1 MKGKISFVIIVCIVI
16 TVIIGTNQFLNTQ
29 ISNLKKTKDLSQFG
43 KEYGDH
49 IKDSS
54 IIAKDILDDSNDLF
68 LFGSSEMAINVEQN
82 SIKLFPIEGADYNIS
97 CFGRGYVQNLQQA
110 TYIGGSDL
118 KINQKV
124 AYILS
129 LQWFDNSDGVKAD
142 NFAVNFSE
150 IQFYNFLNN
159 PKISEENK
167 QYYAKRVYSLL
178 EQTNKYQPE
187 ALYARLYSNPNWFK
201 KMSMFILSPYYKVSN
216 YLSTIKDKALIYKE
230 MKKLPEKKSKEE
242 LEKIDWKEEEKR
254 ISEKNSNEVSTNQFH
269 LTDDYYN
276 KNIKDHLDYLDG
288 CLKGNDTLSSVE
300 MNDFKFF
307 LSVCKDLN
315 IEPYIIM
322 PPVNGWYYDYLGLS
336 VDKRNEYYN
345 AIDTLAKEQ
354 GFEVLDLRQYEYK
367 QGFLIDVMHLGEEG
381 WLKVSEGI
389 YNHFNEK

>member
-1 MKGKISFVIIVCIVI
+1 MKDKTSFIIDAFIVI
-16 TVIIGTNQFLNTQ
+16 TVIIGINQFLNTQ
-29 ISNLKKTKDLSQFG
+29 ISTLKKTRDLSEFG
-43 KEYGDH
+43 REYGDY

-68 LFGSSEMAINVEQN
+68 LFGSSEMAINVKQN
-82 SIKLFPIEGADYNIS
+82 SIKLFPIKGADYNIS

-118 KINQKV
+118 KSNQKV

-142 NFAVNFSE
+142 KFAANFSE

-178 EQTNKYQPE
+178 EQTDKYQAE
-187 ALYARLYSNPNWFK
+187 ALYARLYSNPNLFK
-201 KMSMFILSPYYKVSN
+201 KICMFIMNPYYKISN
-216 YLSTIKDKALIYKE
+216 YLSTIKDKALIYEE
-230 MKKLPEKKSKEE
+230 MKKLPQKKPKEE
-242 LEKIDWKEEEKR
+242 LEEINWGEEQMQ
-254 ISEKNSNEVSTNQFH
+254 ISEKNRNEVSTNQFH
-269 LTDDYYN
+269 LTDDYYD
-276 KNIKDHLDYLDG
+276 KNIKEHLDYLDG
-288 CLKGNDTLSSVE
+288 YLENNDTLSSVE
-300 MNDFKFF
+300 MDDFKFF
-307 LSVCKDLN
+307 LSVCEDLN
-315 IEPYIIM
+315 IKPYIIM
-322 PPVNGWYYDYLGLS
+322 PPVNGWYYDYLGLNI
-336 VDKRNEYYN
+336 DRRNEYYN
-345 AIDTLAKEQ
+345 SIDRLSKEQ
-354 GFEVLDLRQYEYK
+354 NLDVLDLRQYEYK

>member
-1 MKGKISFVIIVCIVI
+1 MKIRTSFIIVASIVI
-16 TVIIGTNQFLNTQ
+16 AVIIGINQFLNTQ
-29 ISNLKKTKDLSQFG
+29 ISTLKKNKDLSEFG
-43 KEYGDH
+43 KAYGDH

-68 LFGSSEMAINVEQN
+68 LFGSSEMSINVEQN
-82 SIKLFPIEGADYNIS
+82 SIKLFPIKGADYNIS

-118 KINQKV
+118 KSNQKV

-142 NFAVNFSE
+142 KFAVNFSE

-178 EQTNKYQPE
+178 EQTDKYQAE
-187 ALYARLYSNPNWFK
+187 ALYARLYSNPNLFK
-201 KMSMFILSPYYKVSN
+201 KILMLIMSPYYKVSN
-216 YLSTIKDKALIYKE
+216 YLSTIKDKALIYEE
-230 MKKLPEKKSKEE
+230 MKKLPEKKPEEE
-242 LEKIDWKEEEKR
+242 LEVVNWGEEEMQ
-254 ISEKNSNEVSTNQFH
+254 ISKKNSNEVSTNQFH
-269 LTDDYYN
+269 LTDDYYD
-276 KNIKDHLDYLDG
+276 KNIKEHLDYLNG
-288 CLKGNDTLSSVE
+288 CLKNNDTLSSAE
-300 MNDFKFF
+300 MDDFKFF
-307 LSVCKDLN
+307 LSVCRDLN
-315 IEPYIIM
+315 IKPYIIM

-336 VDKRNEYYN
+336 RDKRDEYYN
-345 AIDTLAKEQ
+345 SIDRLAKEQ
-354 GFEVLDLRQYEYK
+354 NLDVLDLRQYEYK

>member
-336 VDKRNEYYN
+336 VYKRNEYYN

>member
-230 MKKLPEKKSKEE
+230 MKKLPEKKPKEE

-300 MNDFKFF
+300 MDDFKFF

>member
-1 MKGKISFVIIVCIVI
+1 MKSKTSFLIVASIVI
-16 TVIIGTNQFLNTQ
+16 AVVVSINQFLNFQ
-29 ISNLKKTKDLSQFG
+29 ISILKKTKDLSEFG
-43 KEYGDH
+43 KEYGNH

-82 SIKLFPIEGADYNIS
+82 SIKLFPIKGADYNIS

-118 KINQKV
+118 KSDQKV

-142 NFAVNFSE
+142 KFAANFSE
-150 IQFYNFLNN
+150 MQFYNFLNN
-159 PKISEENK
+159 PRISEENK

-178 EQTNKYQPE
+178 EQTDKYQAE

-201 KMSMFILSPYYKVSN
+201 KIVMFIMSPYYKISN
-216 YLSTIKDKALIYKE
+216 YLSTIKDKALIYEE
-230 MKKLPEKKSKEE
+230 MKKLPEKKAEHE
-242 LEKIDWKEEEKR
+242 LSDIDWDEEEFK
-254 ISEKNSNEVSTNQFH
+254 ISEENKSEISTNQFH

-276 KNIKDHLDYLDG
+276 KNIKDHLVYLDG
-288 CLKGNDTLSSVE
+288 CLKNNDTLSSVE
-300 MNDFKFF
+300 MDDFKFF
-307 LSVCKDLN
+307 LSVCRDLN
-315 IEPYIIM
+315 IHPYIIM

-336 VDKRNEYYN
+336 KDTRDEYYN
-345 AIDTLAKEQ
+345 EIDRLSKEQ
-354 GFEVLDLRQYEYK
+354 DLQVLDLRQYEYK